1 MFPPFDLFASIQ
13 VRQVCGWAARLKQLG
28 SAPPAICF
36 VFFIFLRLHSAPHP
50 AIIKGTWEQPSIRR
64 AICNFQEPAGASFF
78 FGVCFG
84 RGSTVMWLYAA
95 DNSKSRRDKR
105 VANTGMRQ
113 PLWFLLCLRPK
124 TSN

>member
-1 MFPPFDLFASIQ
+1 MGRTSE
-13 VRQVCGWAARLKQLG
+13 AARKCTTSNLLL
-28 SAPPAICF
+28 F
-36 VFFIFLRLHSAPHP
+36 FFIFLRLHSAPRP

-64 AICNFQEPAGASFF
+64 AICNFQEPAGASFI

-84 RGSTVMWLYAA
+84 RGGTVMWLYAA
-95 DNSKSRRDKR
+95 DNSKSRRDKS
-105 VANTGMRQ
+105 VENTAMRQ